1 MAQLSDDCFAFG
13 GPLMSVDDAV
23 AIIAARVSAVQ
34 DVETVDLHEADGRIL
49 AEAIAAP
56 LPLPPFTNSAVDGY
70 AVSSRDLPQREEQA
84 FAITGRVQAGASAQE
99 PIQPGQVMRIFTG
112 APMPDGA
119 DTVFM
124 QEDVRAEAGAV
135 IVPAGLKP
143 GANRRRAGEDVRQG
157 SVVLPAGRRLAAQD
171 VALAAA
177 LGLTTLNARRR
188 VRVALFSTGDE
199 IIEPGRPRPAAA
211 LYDANRTLLAGM
223 LDRLDAAV
231 TDLGIIKDDPAA
243 LEQAIAA
250 AARDH
255 DLVLTSGGVSTGEA
269 DHVRSAVEKIGS
281 LVFWRVAIKPGR
293 PVAMGVIR
301 GARVEQSAEQGA
313 AFVGLPGNPVA
324 AFVTFARVVRPL
336 FLRLAGALPEPLTA
350 LPVRLAFA
358 YKKKTGR
365 REYVRVALRAS
376 ADGVIEAVK
385 HPQEGAGV
393 ITSLTETDGLAELSE
408 DTTTVEPGS
417 TVGFLSYATLM
428 G

>member
-1 MAQLSDDCFAFG
+1 MAQLTDDCFAFS
-13 GPLMSVDDAV
+13 GPLLPIADMERMIAERVQPVIETESVPLA
-23 AIIAARVSAVQ
+23 AARGRVLAA
-34 DVETVDLHEADGRIL
+34 DVT
-49 AEAIAAP
+49 AP
-56 LPLPPFTNSAVDGY
+56 IDLPPFDNSAVDGY
-70 AVSSRDLPQREEQA
+70 AVRHRDLATQTETTLAVSGRLTAGSATARPIDAGQA
-84 FAITGRVQAGASAQE
+84 I
-99 PIQPGQVMRIFTG
+99 RIFTG
-112 APMPDGA
+112 APMPTGA

-124 QEDVRAEAGAV
+124 QEDVRAEGDAV
-135 IVPAGLKP
+135 IVPTGLKP
-143 GANRRRAGEDVRQG
+143 GANRRLAGEDVRKG
-157 SVVLPAGRRLAAQD
+157 SVVLPAGRRLAVQD
-171 VALAAA
+171 VTLAAA
-177 LGLTTLNARRR
+177 VGLTTLDVRRR

-199 IIEPGRPRPAAA
+199 IVEPGKPRPAAA
-211 LYDANRTLLAGM
+211 LYDANRTLLDGM
-223 LDRLDAAV
+223 LDRLGASV
-231 TDLGIIKDDPAA
+231 TDLGILKDDAAA
-243 LEQAIAA
+243 LEKAIAA
-250 AARDH
+250 AARAH

-269 DHVRSAVEKIGS
+269 DHVRSAVEKVGR

-301 GARVEQSAEQGA
+301 GAAAGDGV

-336 FLRLAGALPEPLTA
+336 FLRLAGASPEPLTA

-365 REYVRVALRAS
+365 REYVRVALRS
-376 ADGVIEAVK
+376 GPDGIIEAVK